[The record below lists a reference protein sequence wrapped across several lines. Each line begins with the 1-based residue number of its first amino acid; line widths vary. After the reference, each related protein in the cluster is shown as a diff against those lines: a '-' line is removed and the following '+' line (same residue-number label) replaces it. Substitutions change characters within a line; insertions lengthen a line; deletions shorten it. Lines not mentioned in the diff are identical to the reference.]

1 MNKTSDICPV
11 CGYPKE
17 LCVCEV
23 IDKESVQKIKVYVT
37 KKKFGKLVTIVGGID
52 KKALIDIGKELKRKM
67 ACGGSMKDG
76 IVILQ
81 GDHRKRVKETLIS
94 LGYPAENISVI

>member
-1 MNKTSDICPV
+1 LSDICHV

-17 LCVCEV
+17 LCVCEA
-23 IDKESVQKIKVYVT
+23 IEKEAIQRIKVYVA
-37 KKKFGKLVTIVGGID
+37 KKKFGKLVTIVEGID
-52 KKALIDIGKELKRKM
+52 KKAVDEVGKELKRRM
-67 ACGGSMKDG
+67 ACGGTSKDG

-94 LGYPAENISVI
+94 LGYPTENISVI